1 MKTKIFFP
9 DKIDAKLNTPL
20 HYAAKHNRIQATQ
33 LLIENGAIVDSK
45 GEDEMTPLHL
55 VCRYGGNGCK
65 EVLKYLIE
73 HAADIDAKDM

>member
-1 MKTKIFFP
+1 MKKIFFL

-33 LLIENGAIVDSK
+33 LLIENGAIVDPK
-45 GEDEMTPLHL
+45 GEDDMTPLHL

-73 HAADIDAKDM
+73 HEADVNAKDM